1 MQKPIQKIS
10 IDGRDINIFSDDI
23 NNCKSA
29 FNLMQEVWAAVSMT
43 LQLEFTGNDNDTI
56 TVGVDGSLLIN
67 GVFDFGHI
75 NNF

>member
-1 MQKPIQKIS
+1 MQKPIQKIN

-29 FNLMQEVWAAVSMT
+29 YKIMQEVWAAVSMT
-43 LQLEFTGNDNDTI
+43 LQLEYTGA
-56 TVGVDGSLLIN
+56 DGDLLIN
-67 GVFDFGHI
+67 GVVDFGHI